1 MRYPFMR
8 NPGHKADYS
17 QRIPFPPAD
26 RTAQVI
32 FSCRILCL
40 SSLLPLLL
48 LLAPPCLAA
57 SYVHAEEIPAA
68 ENTTITV
75 LPEQKRDKAPQVDPV
90 KQRTRV
96 KRLQQGIKEHEVKIR
111 ATQEEGQSLLAELE
125 RIERTLRT
133 QNRKLSLLK
142 ESFSRQEKLLA
153 AEQNRLDVAFAE
165 KQALQTYIQKRLT
178 AYYQMG
184 GIGLMNIIFSKKSLS
199 ELLSFQEYFQRMLQY
214 DQVAIS
220 SYAAKIAELVQIRQR
235 HEREKNRLQELV
247 TKVKAKEEMLEATR
261 QEKTTLL
268 NRVKTEEKLYQQA
281 VAEIQKAAADLTASL
296 EERHRQESTKPPVL
310 QPNSAKKQIHKEQP
324 RQEVPAD
331 HTFTSL
337 KGILSPPVTGTVA
350 TPHDLRQN
358 KGDVTSPFA
367 GGIDIIT
374 AENQEIRAVFAG
386 EVIASGYLRGYG
398 YMIIIDHGQHYYSL
412 VSRAGELLK
421 EEGTTVQMGEVIG
434 LTGDSG
440 TLLGEGLHFEIRRGS
455 MNEDPLQW
463 LDKEQLTFG
472 D

>member
-1 MRYPFMR
+1 
-8 NPGHKADYS
+8 
-17 QRIPFPPAD
+17 
-26 RTAQVI
+26 
-32 FSCRILCL
+32 
-40 SSLLPLLL
+40 
-48 LLAPPCLAA
+48 
-57 SYVHAEEIPAA
+57 
-68 ENTTITV
+68 
-75 LPEQKRDKAPQVDPV
+75 
-90 KQRTRV
+90 
-96 KRLQQGIKEHEVKIR
+96 
-111 ATQEEGQSLLAELE
+111 
-125 RIERTLRT
+125 
-133 QNRKLSLLK
+133 
-142 ESFSRQEKLLA
+142 
-153 AEQNRLDVAFAE
+153 
-165 KQALQTYIQKRLT
+165 
-178 AYYQMG
+178 MG
-184 GIGLMNIIFSKKSLS
+184 GIGLMNVIFSKKSLS

-268 NRVKTEEKLYQQA
+268 NRVKTEERLYQQA

-310 QPNSAKKQIHKEQP
+310 QPNSAKKQLHEEQP
-324 RQEVPAD
+324 RQEVPAG
-331 HTFTSL
+331 HTFSSL
-337 KGILSPPVTGTVA
+337 KGRLAPPVTGN
-350 TPHDLRQN
+350 LRQN
-358 KGDVTSPFA
+358 KGDATSPFA

-463 LDKEQLTFG
+463 LDKGQLTFG

>member
-1 MRYPFMR
+1 MFL
-8 NPGHKADYS
+8 
-17 QRIPFPPAD
+17 
-26 RTAQVI
+26 
-32 FSCRILCL
+32 FSLL
-40 SSLLPLLL
+40 PLLPLLL
-48 LLAPPCLAA
+48 LTPPCLAA
-57 SYVHAEEIPAA
+57 SYVHAEETPAA
-68 ENTTITV
+68 GKTTITV
-75 LPEQKRDKAPQVDPV
+75 LPAQKKDKAPQIDPA

-125 RIERTLRT
+125 KIERTIRT

-142 ESFSRQEKLLA
+142 ESHSRQEKLLA
-153 AEQNRLDVAFAE
+153 AEQNRLDIAIAE
-165 KQALQTYIQKRLT
+165 KQSLQTYIQKRLT

-184 GIGLMNIIFSKKSLS
+184 GIGLMNVIFSKKSLS

-214 DQVAIS
+214 DQVAIT
-220 SYAAKIAELVQIRQR
+220 SYEAKVAELVQVRQR

-247 TKVKAKEEMLEATR
+247 TKVKAKEEILEATR

-268 NRVKTEEKLYQQA
+268 YRVKTEEKLYQQA

-296 EERHRQESTKPPVL
+296 EERHRQESTKSPVL
-310 QPNSAKKQIHKEQP
+310 QPDSAKKQLREEQP
-324 RQEVPAD
+324 RQVPAG
-331 HTFTSL
+331 HTFDSL
-337 KGILSPPVTGTVA
+337 KGKLAPPVTGNLR
-350 TPHDLRQN
+350 HD
-358 KGDVTSPFA
+358 KGDATSPLA

-386 EVIASGYLRGYG
+386 VVIASGYLRGYG
-398 YMIIIDHGQHYYSL
+398 NMIIIDHGQLYYSI

-463 LDKEQLTFG
+463 LDKEQLTFRDRG
-472 D
+472 LVLESSRCPDYQLIIILFAQNQHANISSL